1 MTDRCRL
8 PLSFDASRLRE
19 DLRRLSPE
27 DWVDHFVPDN
37 YEGRWRVAPLRAPA
51 DAVHPIQMIY
61 PNPGCES
68 FADTAILKRC
78 PYIREVLAVF
88 DCDLEAARLMALGA
102 GSKIREHRDHELSV
116 EHGVIRLHVPIVTG
130 EGVRFYLNGQPVPMR
145 PGECWYL
152 RLSEPHRVD
161 NDGHDERVH
170 LVFDARVNDWLR
182 GLLATGEWGRTAS

>member
-182 GLLATGEWGRTAS
+182 GLLAAGEWGRAAS

>member
-1 MTDRCRL
+1 MADRCRL
-8 PLSFDASRLRE
+8 PLSFDAFRLRE

-182 GLLATGEWGRTAS
+182 GLLAAGEWGRAAS